1 MELSQYIDHTLLK
14 PTATKED
21 ITKLCEEAIKY
32 NFYSVCVNPCYVS
45 LASELLK
52 GTNVKVAC
60 VVGFPLGANSLR
72 IKQIEAL
79 EAVQNGAGEIDMVIN
94 QGYVKMGEYDK
105 VLEEIDGVCMA
116 NVPVKV
122 IVETSQLDKSE
133 LEKLCDVVNKSKALF
148 IKTSTGF
155 VGEGAKLED
164 VKLMRKLINKDKYVK
179 ASGGIRDKE
188 TFNQMINAGAD
199 RIGTSSGTKLI

>member
-1 MELSQYIDHTLLK
+1 
-14 PTATKED
+14 
-21 ITKLCEEAIKY
+21 
-32 NFYSVCVNPCYVS
+32 
-45 LASELLK
+45 
-52 GTNVKVAC
+52 
-60 VVGFPLGANSLR
+60 
-72 IKQIEAL
+72 
-79 EAVQNGAGEIDMVIN
+79 MVIN

-133 LEKLCDVVNKSKALF
+133 LEKLCEVVNKSKALF